1 MFKNASLKLVYINCG
16 KELGNINGENDTIDQ
31 TWSLGPLIFIK
42 LSLQL
47 IFSELELIS
56 DQTRFHFFHF

>member
-1 MFKNASLKLVYINCG
+1 MFKRASLKLEYINCD
-16 KELGNINGENDTIDQ
+16 KELGNINGENDTNDQ
-31 TWSLGPLIFIK
+31 TWSLDPLIFLK

-47 IFSELELIS
+47 IFSELESML